1 MYFSI
6 LTMLPTNLTPGKLY
20 SFTPEGKH
28 PVTLVYQYETLNNWA
43 FTAPGIAAII
53 LLQKH
58 QIKDLIKL

>member
-20 SFTPEGKH
+20 SFTPEGKE

-43 FTAPGIAAII
+43 FTAPGIAELI

-58 QIKDLIKL
+58 QIKELTEI